1 MVYMKRIQLFLYLLA
16 CTSLC
21 GCSIFA
27 FGGAVKQSFEDQKL
41 VETHPEYSLDG
52 QTVAVVITAHLS
64 VHYQHPG
71 IANLIA
77 EGVVARLAKAASEGT
92 QGLQNVRILDPAV
105 VAQWQF
111 NTPQWSAMPTSEL
124 VETLKVD
131 RVIYIDLH
139 EYRLT
144 PPGNE
149 WLWEGLCEATV
160 GVVEKGAYEQ
170 DGFTDVFTI
179 AATYPR
185 RPSVLAK
192 QEANEADIARG
203 LLTEFMRQTA
213 WLFYFHL
220 EPKNPDRYRPE
231 LDT

>member
-1 MVYMKRIQLFLYLLA
+1 MKRTIFLLA
-16 CTSLC
+16 LIASSSLA
-21 GCSIFA
+21 GCAVFG

-41 VETHPEYSLDG
+41 VEKHPAYSLND
-52 QTVAVVITAHLS
+52 TTAAIVITADLS
-64 VHYQHPG
+64 MHYEHPG
-71 IANLIA
+71 VANLIA

-92 QGLQNVRILDPAV
+92 NGVQNVKILAPSV

-111 NTPQWSAMPTSEL
+111 NTPQWSAMATSEL
-124 VETLKVD
+124 IETLDVD

-149 WLWEGLCEATV
+149 WLWEGVCEASV
-160 GVVEKGAYEQ
+160 GIIEKGAYEQ
-170 DGFTDVFTI
+170 DGFTDVFSI
-179 AATYPR
+179 QASFPR

-192 QEANEADIARG
+192 QEADEADIARG
-203 LLTEFMRQTA
+203 LLTEFMKQTA
-213 WLFYFHL
+213 WLFYTHL

-231 LDT
+231 LDS

>member
-1 MVYMKRIQLFLYLLA
+1 MVLMKQIQLLVYLFFF
-16 CTSLC
+16 SVLC

-27 FGGAVKQSFEDQKL
+27 FGGAVKQSIEDQKL
-41 VETHPEYSLDG
+41 VETHPVYNLDE
-52 QTVAVVITAHLS
+52 QTIAVVISANLA

-77 EGVVARLAKAASEGT
+77 EGVVARLAKASSEGKA
-92 QGLQNVRILDPAV
+92 GVKKIRILDPSV
-105 VAQWQF
+105 VAHWQF

-124 VETLKVD
+124 IEQLNVD

-149 WLWEGLCEATV
+149 WLWEGLCEATI
-160 GVVEKGAYEQ
+160 GVVEKDAYEQ
-170 DGFTDVFTI
+170 DGFTDVYTI
-179 AATYPR
+179 AATFPR
-185 RPSVLAK
+185 RPSVLAR
-192 QEANEADIARG
+192 QEADEADIARG
-203 LLTEFMRQTA
+203 LLTEFMKQTA

-231 LDT
+231 LET